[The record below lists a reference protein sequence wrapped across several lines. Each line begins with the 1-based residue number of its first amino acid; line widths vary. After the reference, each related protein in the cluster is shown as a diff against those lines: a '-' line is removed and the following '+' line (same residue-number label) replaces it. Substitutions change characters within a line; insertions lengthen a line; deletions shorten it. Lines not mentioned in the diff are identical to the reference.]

1 MMLALKWDLVVKAMK
16 FLLSGGN
23 EDPSAPGISKVLI
36 PSNAIVT
43 IFSDRSFVMG
53 YPQKGI
59 LFKMPYL
66 RRLKP

>member
-1 MMLALKWDLVVKAMK
+1 MMLALKWDLVVKAVK

-23 EDPSAPGISKVLI
+23 EDRGISKVLI
-36 PSNAIVT
+36 SSNTIVK

-66 RRLKP
+66 RVPG